1 MSKAW
6 VIAGLAAVLVGCVT
20 RSSAWKGGVE
30 WPDASSTPQ
39 VIPAVEAGA
48 TLAAAAAIREMV
60 RENPF
65 PDLFRGCS
73 SPEQGLDVAVF
84 KDPKSGLYYVVLHQH
99 FSRCGGPLGRVL
111 DWWYE
116 YAVTAQGEVVGKA
129 PPESAESPEA
139 APPQRMPWPLPV
151 PVPVPASGV
160 QSTEEKEA
168 SEPARHEPPRDSPE

>member
-6 VIAGLAAVLVGCVT
+6 VIAGLAAVLVGCAT
-20 RSSAWKGGVE
+20 RTSAWKGGVE
-30 WPDASSTPQ
+30 WPDAASTPQ

-48 TLAAAAAIREMV
+48 TLAAAAAIRELI

-99 FSRCGGPLGRVL
+99 FSRCGGPRGRVL

-116 YAVTAQGEVVGKA
+116 YAVTSQGEVVGKA
-129 PPESAESPEA
+129 PPEEP
-139 APPQRMPWPLPV
+139 APPPQWRPWPVFV
-151 PVPVPASGV
+151 PVPFSVPV
-160 QSTEEKEA
+160 
-168 SEPARHEPPRDSPE
+168 PLVPPKDALK